1 MSNNPDSNL
10 PKKGNGRLVILA
22 VFAAFLAPVLI
33 AMLMQSSLWPYQ
45 ADSSKAHGKLIKP
58 VVELS
63 TLKSLIN
70 ERSKWWLLTIDNSN
84 CEKTCEKTLTEIRQ
98 LRKAAGTHTQDV
110 ALLYI
115 NSGQISDD
123 LRQRIHAIE
132 PRIQQLT
139 SSSVYEIVANTAYN
153 TVSNDQTG
161 HSTGGQVWLL
171 DRDLNLFMYY
181 PRGHNAT
188 GIRKDLKRI
197 LTWALEKPQ

>member
-1 MSNNPDSNL
+1 MPDNPDNKL

-33 AMLMQSSLWPYQ
+33 ALLMQSSLWSYQ
-45 ADSSKAHGKLIKP
+45 PESSKAHGKLIKP

-63 TLKSLIN
+63 ELKNIIDA
-70 ERSKWWLLTIDNSN
+70 RSKWWLLTIDNTDCN
-84 CEKTCEKTLTEIRQ
+84 EACEKTLVEIRQ
-98 LRKAAGTHTQDV
+98 LRKAAGAHTQDV

-115 NSGQISDD
+115 SPSEAGAD
-123 LRQRIHAIE
+123 LQQRIHAIE
-132 PRIQQLT
+132 PRIQQVASRSL
-139 SSSVYEIVANTAYN
+139 YETVANTA
-153 TVSNDQTG
+153 TDTPA
-161 HSTGGQVWLL
+161 GGQVWLL

-181 PRGHNAT
+181 PAGHNAT